1 MTKYNVTI
9 TTEHCEHDYTMDFES
24 AFHAWEF
31 AEAIAPEGS
40 EISVREAPKTVY
52 VPLYGEQEAVE
63 VQDLKAGMV
72 TVWTGG
78 ATAEVAGIK
87 SSKSGKTHQIVY
99 ADGSIDHRKM
109 RTGRLVAIA

>member
-1 MTKYNVTI
+1 MAN
-9 TTEHCEHDYTMDFES
+9 
-24 AFHAWEF
+24 
-31 AEAIAPEGS
+31 
-40 EISVREAPKTVY
+40 TVH
-52 VPLYGEQEAVE
+52 LQWHGEQKAVE

-72 TVWTGG
+72 TMWNGG
-78 ATAEVAGIK
+78 YTKEVAGIK